1 MLILKALID
10 VDEVYTIET
19 WMTGNPLKKYQ
30 KKILKKREEKRQ
42 EREFSTKNEPLNTA
56 SKQVV
61 GKEKRVEDYLK
72 KLTQSLKENSTIP
85 TIAIQEMDDTEIS
98 SGTPKMDDTEIEK
111 LNDKDDIQAKQQT
124 NDKDISTCE
133 KQPNKLQE
141 EYPVNEKDKNTQIVE
156 KNQDIWSILTK
167 IDFQSLQQRIQ
178 LQILAKKMWMM
189 ML

>member
-42 EREFSTKNEPLNTA
+42 EREFSTTNRPLKTV
-56 SKQVV
+56 SKQIV

-85 TIAIQEMDDTEIS
+85 TIAVAETAIQEKNDTEIAT
-98 SGTPKMDDTEIEK
+98 GTPK
-111 LNDKDDIQAKQQT
+111 
-124 NDKDISTCE
+124 
-133 KQPNKLQE
+133 
-141 EYPVNEKDKNTQIVE
+141 
-156 KNQDIWSILTK
+156 
-167 IDFQSLQQRIQ
+167 IDLSLIH
-178 LQILAKKMWMM
+178 I
-189 ML
+189 